1 MKLTQQQINHFNTFG
16 YLVIRQLFNS
26 DEMKMI
32 SDGFEWSIQNIG
44 GGKEHDGSHR
54 TMFGGAI
61 EHTPEMCA
69 ILDHPR
75 ILGLLGGVIGED
87 FNFCGG
93 DGNYYTGDTGWHPDG
108 SWGQLWSVKVAFYL
122 DDLTKDTGCLRVIP
136 GSHHPDHFI
145 RKNKVNLNDSMEL
158 FGVHPKDVPGNV
170 PLETKP
176 GDISIFNHDTY
187 HAAFGGGQWRRMFTM
202 NCTRRAK
209 TLDDLEVARS
219 YLSRHSAGG
228 YNTLTGGGMYYQTML
243 DTANEGR
250 MVHLE
255 QPNEIHDEL
264 FPHLARANVERFNV
278 VRQEVS
284 ALQPPI
290 SNIAD
295 APPAPDEVE
304 FQPASED
311 VLKNIGN
318 RGRVDIQSSHNGKD
332 GVVYARLTLDLKE
345 ASDLTV
351 TYGVD
356 APAKVWVN
364 GVESGVISECPER
377 PRIGEF
383 QASGQGIQGT
393 NTILFA
399 IQTNQGKATGVI
411 PAYVLS

>member
-1 MKLTQQQINHFNTFG
+1 
-16 YLVIRQLFNS
+16 
-26 DEMKMI
+26 MI
-32 SDGFEWSIQNIG
+32 ATAG
-44 GGKEHDGSHR
+44 
-54 TMFGGAI
+54 
-61 EHTPEMCA
+61 PE
-69 ILDHPR
+69 
-75 ILGLLGGVIGED
+75 
-87 FNFCGG
+87 
-93 DGNYYTGDTGWHPDG
+93 
-108 SWGQLWSVKVAFYL
+108 
-122 DDLTKDTGCLRVIP
+122 
-136 GSHHPDHFI
+136 
-145 RKNKVNLNDSMEL
+145 
-158 FGVHPKDVPGNV
+158 
-170 PLETKP
+170 
-176 GDISIFNHDTY
+176 
-187 HAAFGGGQWRRMFTM
+187 
-202 NCTRRAK
+202 
-209 TLDDLEVARS
+209 
-219 YLSRHSAGG
+219 
-228 YNTLTGGGMYYQTML
+228 
-243 DTANEGR
+243 R